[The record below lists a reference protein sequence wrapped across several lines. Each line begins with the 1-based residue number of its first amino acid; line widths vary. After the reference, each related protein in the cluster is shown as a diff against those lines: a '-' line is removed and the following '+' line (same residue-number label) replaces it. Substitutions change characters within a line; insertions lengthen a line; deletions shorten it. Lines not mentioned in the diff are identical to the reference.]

1 LARPGEDVGR
11 SGSVHVLALDVAG
24 LCCALITGGWL
35 ALRLEDR
42 TASYEDPD
50 QAYAD
55 AVEQIAQ
62 QMKSTWRDRTGQ
74 KMLLEQ
80 WIDVWRELRDVE
92 PTTPAQPLRAHANLL
107 STILADAVHA
117 GKISRNPAERR
128 NGRRGRV
135 RAKGRRGPAHAMAK

>member
-1 LARPGEDVGR
+1 
-11 SGSVHVLALDVAG
+11 
-24 LCCALITGGWL
+24 
-35 ALRLEDR
+35 
-42 TASYEDPD
+42 
-50 QAYAD
+50 
-55 AVEQIAQ
+55 
-62 QMKSTWRDRTGQ
+62 MKGTWHDRTGQ